1 MKKRGKKDYRLCIF
15 MHSGAYDRVH
25 EGFSIANVC
34 LATGGEVHMLFTY
47 GALRRLC
54 RGKTDRFI
62 LEKEPAPS
70 IKEFKKHLRRGA
82 VEAISGML
90 KMGKKFG
97 RLKIYACTG
106 AMSVMNIS
114 RGELIKEVDSTV
126 GLVGFMGLVKE
137 ADLTLYI

>member
-1 MKKRGKKDYRLCIF
+1 M
-15 MHSGAYDRVH
+15 
-25 EGFSIANVC
+25 E
-34 LATGGEVHMLFTY
+34 T
-47 GALRRLC
+47 
-54 RGKTDRFI
+54 
-62 LEKEPAPS
+62 
-70 IKEFKKHLRRGA
+70 
-82 VEAISGML
+82 ISGML

>member
-1 MKKRGKKDYRLCIF
+1 
-15 MHSGAYDRVH
+15 
-25 EGFSIANVC
+25 
-34 LATGGEVHMLFTY
+34 
-47 GALRRLC
+47 
-54 RGKTDRFI
+54 
-62 LEKEPAPS
+62 
-70 IKEFKKHLRRGA
+70 
-82 VEAISGML
+82 ML